1 MLSCAVCHAAI
12 HNIMLNSYDSYLPNV
27 TLDQTSAY
35 LSTLSPQ
42 NSLLLFGNGGN
53 SGINGAG
60 TPSFPNGNY
69 IYVSTSFQQH
79 RDVQDVRMAALTCWI
94 NSHCFPS

>member
-1 MLSCAVCHAAI
+1 MCCVAI

-27 TLDQTSAY
+27 TLDQTSSW

-53 SGINGAG
+53 SGVNGAG
-60 TPSFPNGNY
+60 TPSFPTGNY
-69 IYVSTSFQQH
+69 IYVSPPSPEQPH
-79 RDVQDVRMAALTCWI
+79 AAQSCANAAMHAERI
-94 NSHCFPS
+94 RV

>member
-1 MLSCAVCHAAI
+1 
-12 HNIMLNSYDSYLPNV
+12 MLNSYDSYLPNV

-35 LSTLSPQ
+35 LSALSPQ

-60 TPSFPNGNY
+60 TPAFPNGNY
-69 IYVSTSFQQH
+69 IYVSWPGPAVSHPGSFCL
-79 RDVQDVRMAALTCWI
+79 DAV
-94 NSHCFPS
+94 

>member
-1 MLSCAVCHAAI
+1 
-12 HNIMLNSYDSYLPNV
+12 MLNSYDSYLPNV

-35 LSTLSPQ
+35 LSALSPQ

-60 TPSFPNGNY
+60 QPSFPNGNY
-69 IYVSTSFQQH
+69 IYVSRPCPAVSHPGIFCPYECWTASDNCH
-79 RDVQDVRMAALTCWI
+79 SDQDW
-94 NSHCFPS
+94 

>member
-1 MLSCAVCHAAI
+1 MNHDAQCVVCACAAV
-12 HNIMLNSYDSYLPNV
+12 HNIMLNSYDSYLPNT

-35 LSTLSPQ
+35 LSALSPQ

-69 IYVSTSFQQH
+69 IYVSCPCPAQCL
-79 RDVQDVRMAALTCWI
+79 A
-94 NSHCFPS
+94 